1 MDTQPS
7 VEQQLRAFGIKPT
20 PQRIEIG
27 RLLLVRPRHMSAE
40 QILNDLRATGSA
52 VSKAT
57 VYNTLNLFAEKG
69 IVREVAIDPTHLVY
83 DSTTGPH
90 HHFFNVDTG
99 QLLDIDAD
107 ALEIKGL
114 PTPPAGTEAESVE
127 LIVRVRNR
135 R

>member
-1 MDTQPS
+1 MDTQAS
-7 VEQQLRAFGIKPT
+7 VEQQLRAHGIKPT
-20 PQRIEIG
+20 PQRLEIG
-27 RLLLVRPRHMSAE
+27 RLLLIRPRHMSAE
-40 QILNDLRATGSA
+40 QILNDLRATGSD

-69 IVREVAIDPTHLVY
+69 IVRAVAVDPKHLVY

-99 QLLDIDAD
+99 QLMDIEAD

-114 PTPPAGTEAESVE
+114 PMPPEGTEAESVE
-127 LIVRVRNR
+127 LIIRVRNQR
-135 R
+135 

>member
-1 MDTQPS
+1 MERQS
-7 VEQQLRAFGIKPT
+7 LIEQQLRAHGIKPT
-20 PQRIEIG
+20 PQRLEIG
-27 RLLLVRPRHMSAE
+27 RLLLTRPRHMSAE
-40 QILNDLRATGSA
+40 QILIDLRATGSA

-69 IVREVAIDPTHLVY
+69 IVREVAVDPKHLVY
-83 DSTTGPH
+83 DSTIGPH

-99 QLLDIDAD
+99 QLTDIDAD
-107 ALEIKGL
+107 SLEIKGL
-114 PTPPAGTEAESVE
+114 PTPPDGTEAESVE

>member
-1 MDTQPS
+1 MDTQAS
-7 VEQQLRAFGIKPT
+7 VEQQLRAHGIKPT
-20 PQRIEIG
+20 PQRLEIG
-27 RLLLVRPRHMSAE
+27 RLLLIRPRHMSAE

-69 IVREVAIDPTHLVY
+69 IVRAVAVDPNHLVY

-99 QLLDIDAD
+99 QLLDIEAD

-114 PTPPAGTEAESVE
+114 PMPPEGTEAESVE
-127 LIVRVRNR
+127 LIIRVRNQR
-135 R
+135 